1 MQAPPTNDSAYHSR
15 INVSTSWVL
24 SNRNTTDMDSGMSSE
39 SRKCFHFSS
48 VKYGDLCV
56 ESILGDEQF
65 RLADKLHSHATM
77 SSRLLEPISM
87 HWLIN
92 PLGAEKH
99 NKVWK
104 DRSDPQC
111 DASILLI
118 RVSEAPKM
126 ILSFVRHITQS
137 NLGGCPDWNCKILN
151 TKALSREKV
160 DAFVTG
166 PMPIYKIRLSP
177 QQYVVCHSQ
186 EANFCTIFLSQN
198 RANMTM
204 TYRRNSPISSPYGY
218 TVKLAPVSQRND
230 GKQPINE
237 KRIRKKSKA
246 IAWFVSNC
254 FAASGREEVISELK
268 KYIDVDIYGRCG
280 KMYCTKGGQCEQML
294 NTDYHFY
301 AAFENSISDDYI
313 TEKLWHQGYQFDV
326 IPLVLKRRIVERYVP
341 PYSFIAV
348 DSFDTPREM
357 AQYLNYLMQNKSA
370 YLEYF
375 AWRKNYAVI
384 YLDGTHHDRLERPWG
399 VCQLCRFAPNDS
411 LFHRRFVSR

>member
-1 MQAPPTNDSAYHSR
+1 MRLWLGTSYALAVTRFLRKRSLLGVLAMMFVCTVTFVRLSGDLARPTAYIDKAYSIAEVRGSSAERSMHSNDVPQQHIASLDSQKEHDILRPMQAPPTNDSAYHSR

-65 RLADKLHSHATM
+65 RLVDKLHSHATM
-77 SSRLLEPISM
+77 S
-87 HWLIN
+87 
-92 PLGAEKH
+92 K
-99 NKVWK
+99 
-104 DRSDPQC
+104 
-111 DASILLI
+111 
-118 RVSEAPKM
+118 APKM

-294 NTDYHFY
+294 NT
-301 AAFENSISDDYI
+301 E
-313 TEKLWHQGYQFDV
+313 
-326 IPLVLKRRIVERYVP
+326 
-341 PYSFIAV
+341 
-348 DSFDTPREM
+348 
-357 AQYLNYLMQNKSA
+357 
-370 YLEYF
+370 
-375 AWRKNYAVI
+375 
-384 YLDGTHHDRLERPWG
+384 
-399 VCQLCRFAPNDS
+399 
-411 LFHRRFVSR
+411 